1 MEAEY
6 RGREESLQCMTSQL
20 RGLID
25 RQEAYISAIDHEHT
39 SLRERLLSAAEVT
52 TRGPAEVLTLML
64 TLRSFVGGGG
74 GGEN

>member
-39 SLRERLLSAAEVT
+39 SLRERLLSATAAAEVT
-52 TRGPAEVLTLML
+52 TRGPAEV
-64 TLRSFVGGGG
+64 R
-74 GGEN
+74 